1 MKLLSD
7 KTKEEVEK
15 SLKEVADKE
24 EKLSKNLVSKY
35 SEIENTQRTIDEE
48 KSNIENIN
56 KKINE
61 NETSIT
67 KLQKE
72 LETKEKIFREME
84 NEHKELETTIKT
96 AQMQLQ
102 SAEAGMSIQKDAT
115 ESLAEQLKK
124 ATEELSKAK
133 ANEYEYNETIKHKE
147 KEKKKLEKDLSSH
160 QVDLKKLSDELKQ
173 TENIV
178 ETAKEKLTH
187 LKYNQNEHKA
197 AIDQLKQ
204 AQKQYNDLRDEYE
217 DCSNKLSYGL
227 QFIYDSPSPN
237 FDRNKVK
244 GVVANLITVKDVNT
258 ATALEVVAGG
268 RLYNVVVDTSDT
280 GKLLLS
286 KGKLKQKVTIIPLD
300 KINHRI
306 LDNNRIQNAKR
317 VAGNGKNKVNLAIDL
332 IGYNDELQA
341 AMEYI
346 FGTTLV
352 CDCLETAKK
361 VTFDRSVLA
370 RSVTLEG
377 DAFSPQGTLQGGS
390 APTKTSLLL
399 SLQHLKDIK
408 IEIDKCDEKIL
419 LLKKKV
425 ESFEILK
432 NEYNKWNNDYELK
445 SHQLELL
452 RNRLNS
458 TEVGQMQIE
467 FDNYCKEIEENKQK
481 LKQSKEDQ
489 SKWSNKIKELNNEI
503 TNYKKNRDNVIKA
516 IETTLK
522 TSKTKLEKSDK
533 SYRKMKEEYDMKIM
547 EINQLK
553 SEIESFK
560 EQIEEFNK
568 VIAKYYSG
576 LLIAQNE
583 YENQKKEYT
592 KCKDILDDK
601 KNRLLLC
608 NKEIEDLNKSKEN
621 KLKELE
627 NCDLQLKKIEHKIN
641 RLDSDRESSKKQINN
656 LLSKNQWIKT
666 DEEYFGKENTDY
678 YFKGKDINSVSK
690 RLKQLEE
697 EQESLNRKINKKVM
711 GMIEQATNEYQD
723 LLKKRDTV
731 EKDKSKIQ
739 QAIDDLDKKK
749 EIALNKTWKI
759 VNDDFGSIFS
769 TLLPGTT
776 AMLVPVSKDDI
787 SAGLEVRVA
796 FSGKFKDSLSE
807 LSGGQKSL
815 LALSLVLAMLKYKP
829 APMYI
834 LDEVDAALDLSHTQN
849 IGVMLRKHFQ
859 SSQFI
864 VVSLKEGMFNNANVV
879 FRTKFV
885 DGVSTVTRT
894 LGRKTA

>member
-1 MKLLSD
+1 M
-7 KTKEEVEK
+7 EK
-15 SLKEVADKE
+15 SLEEVADKE
-24 EKLSKNLVSKY
+24 EQLSKILVAKH
-35 SEIENTQRTIDEE
+35 SEMENTQKSIDEE

-61 NETSIT
+61 NDISIN
-67 KLQKE
+67 KIQKE
-72 LETKEKIFREME
+72 LETKEKSFREME
-84 NEHKELETTIKT
+84 NEHKELENTIKT

-124 ATEELSKAK
+124 ATEEYSKFK
-133 ANEYEYNETIKHKE
+133 ANENEYNMTINYQE
-147 KEKKKLEKDLSSH
+147 KEKKKLENQLSKH
-160 QVDLKKLSDELKQ
+160 QVDLKKLSDELKE
-173 TENIV
+173 TETTV
-178 ETAKEKLTH
+178 EIAKEKLTH
-187 LKYNQNEHKA
+187 LKYNQNEHKQI
-197 AIDQLKQ
+197 IDQLKA
-204 AQKQYNDLRDEYE
+204 AQDQYNNLRDEYE

-227 QFIYDSPSPN
+227 QFNYQSPSPN

-244 GVVANLITVKDVNT
+244 GVVANLITVGDVNT

-268 RLYNVVVDTSDT
+268 RLYNIIVDTSDT

-300 KINHRI
+300 KINHRT
-306 LDNNRIQNAKR
+306 LDDNKIRNAQKI
-317 VAGNGKNKVNLAIDL
+317 GGGKNKVNLALNL
-332 IGYNDELQA
+332 IGYDNELQA

-399 SLQHLKDIK
+399 SLQHLKDLK
-408 IEIDKCDEKIL
+408 VDIDKCDEKIL
-419 LLKKKV
+419 VLRKKIDG
-425 ESFEILK
+425 FELLK
-432 NEYNKWNNDYELK
+432 NEYNSTKNDYELK

-467 FDNYCKEIEENKQK
+467 YENYIKEIEENKQK

-489 SKWSNKIKELNNEI
+489 VKWNNKIKELNNEI
-503 TNYKKNRDNVIKA
+503 VNYKKNRDNVIKA

-522 TSKTKLEKSDK
+522 TSKSKLEKSDK

-547 EINQLK
+547 ELNQLK
-553 SEIESFK
+553 SENENFTK
-560 EQIEEFNK
+560 QINEINNIITGYNSQLIIQKNDYEEK
-568 VIAKYYSG
+568 
-576 LLIAQNE
+576 
-583 YENQKKEYT
+583 KKEYSE
-592 KCKDILDDK
+592 CKNILDDK

-608 NKEIEDLNKSKEN
+608 NREIEDLNKSKEI

-641 RLDSDRESSKKQINN
+641 RMDGDRESAKKQINT
-656 LLSKNQWIKT
+656 LLSKNQWIKQ
-666 DEEYFGKENTDY
+666 DESYFGNPNSDY
-678 YFKGKDINSVSK
+678 NFNEKNPKVVSK
-690 RLKQLEE
+690 RLKELEE

-711 GMIEQATNEYQD
+711 GMIEQASNEYQD

-731 EKDKSKIQ
+731 EKDKSKIR

-749 EIALNKTWKI
+749 EIALNKTWNK
-759 VNDDFGSIFS
+759 VNEDFGSIFS

-776 AMLVPVSKDDI
+776 ASLIPVSNEDI
-787 SAGLEVRVA
+787 SAGLEVKVA
-796 FSGKFKDSLSE
+796 FSGKYKDSLSE

-894 LGRKTA
+894 LGRKT